1 MNIPSSIHAPTRRFA
16 NIQPMQILH
25 VLRLAGYPLS
35 YGLTGA
41 LIGGALNR
49 IMVAELGFSIAL
61 VGFLFAMPQLVSP
74 LRVWLGYRSDGFP
87 IWGRRR
93 EPYILLGT
101 GIAAIGVVLAV
112 TLAVNN
118 AASNLLLTLGVMVAF
133 VLYGIGRNLAHN
145 SYEAFLA
152 ERFTGTA
159 RPRAMTLFE
168 VVTLVGSVMGAGA
181 LGAAL
186 RNFDPARLTAIAL
199 VTMSVVL
206 TLTILAALGQESNL
220 KTSQVAVQTA
230 RSLPFRQALHELVLA
245 DAQVRLFF
253 TLILFAFI
261 GTLAQ
266 DVLLEPYGG
275 LVLGMSPSAT
285 TRLTAYWGVGVLVAM
300 LLCGGLLLRFF
311 SFLTILRIGLV
322 ASALAFGSV
331 IFIGLTGN
339 AELFRTWV
347 AVMGFGT
354 GIAGAGMLTGLA
366 HFTTTVRAG
375 MLMGVWGM
383 ANLLGRAAGSIIGGV
398 VVQSLQWITGSA
410 LVGYTTVFAIEV
422 VMLIVALL
430 LSFRLRIAQ
439 SEARREEERVLEAV
453 S

>member
-1 MNIPSSIHAPTRRFA
+1 MNTITRL
-16 NIQPMQILH
+16 LH
-25 VLRLAGYPLS
+25 IIRLAGYPLG

-41 LIGGALNR
+41 LVGGALNR

-61 VGFLFAMPQLVSP
+61 VGLLFAMPQLVSP

-87 IWGRRR
+87 LWGKRR
-93 EPYILLGT
+93 EPYMLVGT
-101 GIAAIGVVLAV
+101 LIGATGVVFAV
-112 TLAVNN
+112 LLAVND
-118 AASNLLLTLGVMVAF
+118 AADNLLLTVGVLLAF

-152 ERFTGTA
+152 ERFTGEA

-186 RNFDPARLTAIAL
+186 RDFDPARLTSIAL
-199 VTMSVVL
+199 VTMLVVL
-206 TLTILAALGQESNL
+206 TLTVLATVGQEANL
-220 KTSQVAVQTA
+220 KTTVAAVNQA
-230 RSLPFRQALHELVLA
+230 RAMPFRQALQELVLA
-245 DAQVRLFF
+245 DAQVRTFF

-266 DVLLEPYGG
+266 DVLLEPFGA
-275 LVLGMSPSAT
+275 LVLGLSPSAT
-285 TRLTAYWGVGVLVAM
+285 TRLTAFWGVGVLLAM
-300 LLCGGLLLRFF
+300 LLAGTLLLRFLA
-311 SFLTILRIGLV
+311 FLTVLRIGLV

-331 IFIGLTGN
+331 IGLAVSGN
-339 AELFRTWV
+339 ADLFRYFV
-347 AVMGFGT
+347 FAMGFGT

-383 ANLLGRAAGSIIGGV
+383 ANLLGRASGSIIGGV
-398 VVQSLQWITGSA
+398 VVESLQWATGSA
-410 LVGYTTVFAIEV
+410 MIGYTAVFAIEV
-422 VMLIVALL
+422 VMLLVALR
-430 LSFRLRIAQ
+430 LSFRLRIDQ
-439 SEARREEERVLEAV
+439 SAARREEQQVLQTT
-453 S
+453 

>member
-1 MNIPSSIHAPTRRFA
+1 MKSVSLQNRLTAIHW
-16 NIQPMQILH
+16 QQLLH
-25 VLRLAGYPLS
+25 VVRLAGYPLG

-41 LIGGALNR
+41 LVGGALNR

-61 VGFLFAMPQLVSP
+61 VGLLFAMPQLVSP

-93 EPYILLGT
+93 EPYILVGTVLG
-101 GIAAIGVVLAV
+101 ASGVVLAV
-112 TLAVNN
+112 MLAVNG
-118 AASNLLLTLGVMVAF
+118 AATNLLLTVGVMLAF

-152 ERFTGTA
+152 ERFTGNA

-186 RNFDPARLTAIAL
+186 RDFDPARLTSIAL
-199 VTMSVVL
+199 ATMGVVL
-206 TLTILAALGQESNL
+206 LLTVIATLGQEANL
-220 KTSQVAVQTA
+220 SVRSAAVDRA
-230 RSLPFRQALHELVLA
+230 RAMPFRQALRSLVLA
-245 DAQVRLFF
+245 DAQVRIFF

-275 LVLGMSPSAT
+275 LVLNMTPSET
-285 TRLTAYWGVGVLVAM
+285 TRLTAFWGIGVLLAM

-311 SFLTILRIGLV
+311 SFLTILRAGLV
-322 ASALAFGSV
+322 FSTIAFGSV

-339 AELFRTWV
+339 ADLFRTLV
-347 AVMGFGT
+347 FIMGFGT
-354 GIAGAGMLTGLA
+354 GISGAGMLTGLA

-383 ANLLGRAAGSIIGGV
+383 ANLMGRASGSIIGGV
-398 VVQSLQWITGSA
+398 VVQTLQTLTGSA

-422 VMLIVALL
+422 VMILVALG
-430 LSFRLRIAQ
+430 LSFKLRIEE
-439 SEARREEERVLEAV
+439 SEASREEQQILAAD
-453 S
+453 

>member
-1 MNIPSSIHAPTRRFA
+1 MKTLIR
-16 NIQPMQILH
+16 ILH
-25 VLRLAGYPLS
+25 IIRLAGYPLG

-41 LIGGALNR
+41 LVGGALNR

-61 VGFLFAMPQLVSP
+61 VGLLFAMPQLVSP

-87 IWGRRR
+87 LWGRRR
-93 EPYILLGT
+93 EPYIWVGTLLGAT
-101 GIAAIGVVLAV
+101 GVVLAAN
-112 TLAVNN
+112 LAVNH
-118 AASNLLLTLGVMVAF
+118 AATNLLLTVGVMLAF

-152 ERFTGTA
+152 ERFTGEA

-186 RNFDPARLTAIAL
+186 RDFDPARLTSIAL
-199 VTMSVVL
+199 VTMLVVL
-206 TLTILAALGQESNL
+206 TLTVLATLGQEANL
-220 KTSQVAVQTA
+220 NVTVAAITRA
-230 RSLPFRQALHELVLA
+230 RAMPFRQAVRELVLA
-245 DAQVRLFF
+245 DPQVRTFF

-266 DVLLEPYGG
+266 DVLLEPFGG
-275 LVLGMSPSAT
+275 LVLQMSPSET
-285 TRLTAYWGVGVLVAM
+285 TRLTAFWGVGVLIAM
-300 LLCGGLLLRFF
+300 LLAGTLLLRFLA
-311 SFLTILRIGLV
+311 FLTVLRIGLV
-322 ASALAFGSV
+322 ASTFAFGSV
-331 IFIGLTGN
+331 IFVGMTGS
-339 AELFRTWV
+339 ADLFRTLV
-347 AVMGFGT
+347 FAMGFGT

-398 VVQSLQWITGSA
+398 VVQTLQWTTGSA
-410 LVGYTTVFAIEV
+410 LIGYTTVFAIEV
-422 VMLIVALL
+422 LMLLVALM
-430 LSFRLRIAQ
+430 LSLRLRIEQ
-439 SEARREEERVLEAV
+439 SEARREEQRVLEAAV
-453 S
+453 

>member
-1 MNIPSSIHAPTRRFA
+1 
-16 NIQPMQILH
+16 MQLLH
-25 VLRLAGYPLS
+25 VLRLAGYPLG

-41 LIGGALNR
+41 LVGGALNR

-61 VGFLFAMPQLVSP
+61 VGILFAMPQLISP

-87 IWGRRR
+87 LWGKRR

-101 GIAAIGVVLAV
+101 AIGAIGVVLAV
-112 TLAVNN
+112 MLAVNN
-118 AASNLLLTLGVMVAF
+118 TSNNLLLTLGVMLAF

-152 ERFTGTA
+152 ERFTGNA

-186 RNFDPARLTAIAL
+186 RDFDPARLTNIAL
-199 VTMSVVL
+199 VTMLVVL
-206 TLTILAALGQESNL
+206 TLTVVAALGQEANL
-220 KTSQVAVQTA
+220 KVNQAAVQTA
-230 RSLPFRQALHELVLA
+230 RSLPFRQALRELVLA
-245 DAQVRLFF
+245 DAQVRIFF

-275 LVLGMSPSAT
+275 LVLDMSPSET
-285 TRLTAYWGVGVLVAM
+285 TRLTAYWGIGVLLAM
-300 LLCGGLLLRFF
+300 LLCGGLLLRFL

-322 ASALAFGSV
+322 FSALAFGSV
-331 IFIGLTGN
+331 IVIGLTGN
-339 AELFRTWV
+339 ADLFRTWV

-383 ANLLGRAAGSIIGGV
+383 ANLLGRASGSIIGGV
-398 VVQSLQWITGSA
+398 VVQTLQWSTGSA

-422 VMLIVALL
+422 VMLLVALL
-430 LSFRLRIAQ
+430 LSFRLRIEQ
-439 SEARREEERVLEAV
+439 SEARREEARVLH
-453 S
+453 

>member
-1 MNIPSSIHAPTRRFA
+1 MNTFIRL
-16 NIQPMQILH
+16 LH
-25 VLRLAGYPLS
+25 IIRLAGYPLG

-41 LIGGALNR
+41 LVGGALNR

-61 VGFLFAMPQLVSP
+61 VGLLFAMPQLVSP

-87 IWGRRR
+87 LWGKRR
-93 EPYILLGT
+93 EPYMLAGTLLGAT
-101 GIAAIGVVLAV
+101 GVVLAV
-112 TLAVNN
+112 LLAVNG
-118 AASNLLLTLGVMVAF
+118 AAGNVLLTFGVLLAF

-152 ERFTGTA
+152 ERFTGEA

-186 RNFDPARLTAIAL
+186 RDFDPARLTSIAL
-199 VTMSVVL
+199 VTMLVVL
-206 TLTILAALGQESNL
+206 TLTVLATVGQEANL
-220 KTSQVAVQTA
+220 KTTVAAVNRA
-230 RSLPFRQALHELVLA
+230 RAMPFRQALQELVLA
-245 DAQVRLFF
+245 DAQVRTFF

-266 DVLLEPYGG
+266 DVLLEPFGG

-285 TRLTAYWGVGVLVAM
+285 TRLTAFWGVGVLLAM
-300 LLCGGLLLRFF
+300 LLSGTLLLRFLP
-311 SFLTILRIGLV
+311 FLTVLRIGLI

-331 IFIGLTGN
+331 VGLAVSGN
-339 AELFRTWV
+339 ADLFRYFV
-347 AVMGFGT
+347 FAMGFGT

-398 VVQSLQWITGSA
+398 VVESLQWATGSA
-410 LVGYTTVFAIEV
+410 AIGYTTVFAIEV
-422 VMLIVALL
+422 VMLLVALR
-430 LSFRLRIAQ
+430 LSFRLQIDQ
-439 SEARREEERVLEAV
+439 SAARREEQAVLQTA
-453 S
+453 